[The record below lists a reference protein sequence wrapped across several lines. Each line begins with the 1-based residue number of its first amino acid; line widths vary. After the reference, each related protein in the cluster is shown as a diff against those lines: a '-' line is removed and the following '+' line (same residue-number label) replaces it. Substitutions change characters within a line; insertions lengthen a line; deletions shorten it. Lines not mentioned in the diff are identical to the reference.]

1 MISTRK
7 WWIILAAMILGL
19 FLLISAAQAELPY
32 DLTACSA
39 GTSTVLFSNKELT
52 IISSDSKGI
61 AYSNDEG
68 KAFDNTTY
76 HCAGII
82 QIVNGKPSGNVFC
95 KFLDTDGD
103 VTVGETI
110 LEGAEGKWKFL
121 YGTGK
126 WKGITGGGKNWPITK
141 GKSVVPG
148 TSQGCRRAT
157 GTYTLPKNQ

>member
-1 MISTRK
+1 MISTKK
-7 WWIILAAMILGL
+7 WWITLAAITLGL

-32 DLTACSA
+32 DITTCSS
-39 GTSTVLFSNKELT
+39 GTNTVLFSSKELT

-61 AYSNDEG
+61 AFSNDED
-68 KAFDNTTY
+68 KTFDNTTF
-76 HCAGII
+76 HCAGTI

-95 KFLDTDGD
+95 KFLDPDGD
-103 VTVGETI
+103 VTVGETT
-110 LEGAEGKWKFL
+110 LDGAEGTWKFL

-126 WKGITGGGKNWPITK
+126 WKGITGGGKNLPITR

-157 GTYTLPKNQ
+157 GTYSLPKTQ

>member
-1 MISTRK
+1 MISTKK
-7 WWIILAAMILGL
+7 WWITSGAMTLGL

-32 DLTACSA
+32 DITACAA
-39 GTSTVLFSNKELT
+39 GTSTVLFSSKELT

-61 AYSNDEG
+61 AFSNVEN
-68 KAFDNTTY
+68 KTFDNTTY

-82 QIVNGKPSGNVFC
+82 QIANGKPSGNIFC
-95 KFLDTDGD
+95 KFLDPDGD
-103 VTVGETI
+103 VTVGETT
-110 LEGAEGKWKFL
+110 LDGAEGTWKFL

-126 WKGITGGGKNWPITK
+126 WKGITGGGKNLPTTK

-157 GTYTLPKNQ
+157 GTYQLPE

>member
-1 MISTRK
+1 MT
-7 WWIILAAMILGL
+7 LGL
-19 FLLISAAQAELPY
+19 FLLISAVQAELPY

-39 GTSTVLFSNKELT
+39 GTSTVLFSSKELT

-61 AYSNDEG
+61 AFSNAED
-68 KAFDNTTY
+68 KTFDSSTY
-76 HCAGII
+76 HCTGVI
-82 QIVNGKPSGNVFC
+82 QIVNGKPGGDYFC
-95 KFLDTDGD
+95 KFMDPNGD
-103 VTVGETI
+103 ITVGVTT
-110 LEGAEGKWKFL
+110 LDGAEGKWKFL

-157 GTYTLPKNQ
+157 GTYSLPKTQ